1 MGKQSCIFRTLI
13 FRCSN
18 QVKPLSQLLSANC
31 FHFSLETLSFFLRKK
46 TNHSFILRDVMTLW
60 FKYNN
65 FQNLFLYLLPV
76 AIMFCH
82 IQLKI
87 YVRLFINICRDLL
100 FFHSEIMTL
109 TTWSS
114 GCGSACGRRSSA
126 WCLWPLTPAS
136 WFSTS
141 PVSLRRASPVSSA
154 SSSSMMPSRR
164 WSN

>member
-13 FRCSN
+13 FKCSN
-18 QVKPLSQLLSANC
+18 QVKPLSQLLSASC
-31 FHFSLETLSFFLRKK
+31 FHFCLEILSFFLKK
-46 TNHSFILRDVMTLW
+46 TITVLFSIMLWLFDLDITSFKT
-60 FKYNN
+60 FS
-65 FQNLFLYLLPV
+65 LFPPSRPKV
-76 AIMFCH
+76 H

-87 YVRLFINICRDLL
+87 HVRLFKNICRDLL

-114 GCGSACGRRSSA
+114 GCGLACGQRSSA
-126 WCLWPLTPAS
+126 WCLWPLMPAS

-154 SSSSMMPSRR
+154 SSSSMMLSRR